1 MLGFAA
7 TTAMEFGLFLL
18 AYAVLHRHDR
28 LEIHLP
34 GAAVMTIGWG
44 LFKLAGGLLL
54 AYYVSRA
61 TLLYG
66 TIGAVV
72 GLLLF
77 LRLASGLFVFG
88 PSCRRCSGPGSSGNG
103 SPSRRP
109 IRRPNGGTILP
120 R

>member
-1 MLGFAA
+1 
-7 TTAMEFGLFLL
+7 
-18 AYAVLHRHDR
+18 
-28 LEIHLP
+28 
-34 GAAVMTIGWG
+34 MTIGWG
-44 LFKLAGGLLL
+44 LFKLAGGLL

-88 PSCRRCSGPGSSGNG
+88 AELSAFRDRARPERKPITPTDPSGRTGVPSCLR
-103 SPSRRP
+103 
-109 IRRPNGGTILP
+109 
-120 R
+120 